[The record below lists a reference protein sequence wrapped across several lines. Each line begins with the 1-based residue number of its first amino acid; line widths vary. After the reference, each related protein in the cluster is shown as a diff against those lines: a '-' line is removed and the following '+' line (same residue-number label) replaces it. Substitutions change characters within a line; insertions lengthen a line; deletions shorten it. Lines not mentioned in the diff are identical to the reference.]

1 MRHTAC
7 HLNTDRQKYF
17 KEGIFLF
24 LSTYRKLL
32 EEQSEIAVVLARS
45 QRNSGTKAEV
55 PI

>member
-7 HLNTDRQKYF
+7 HLNTHRHKYF
-17 KEGIFLF
+17 KEGVFLF
-24 LSTYRKLL
+24 LSTYHKLL
-32 EEQSEIAVVLARS
+32 EEQAEIAVVLSRS